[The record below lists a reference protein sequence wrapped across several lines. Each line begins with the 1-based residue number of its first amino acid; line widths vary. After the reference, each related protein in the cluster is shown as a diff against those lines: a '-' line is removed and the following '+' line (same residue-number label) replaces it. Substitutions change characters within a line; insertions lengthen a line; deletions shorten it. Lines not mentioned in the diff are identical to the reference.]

1 MNTLTLYP
9 LCLQL
14 EYVRLCISY
23 YTKNPNSFPFHVY
36 ATFINR
42 YNQGLIDT
50 SFQSEYLNC
59 FPLLAQ
65 LYGYNIHFIKFYY
78 LILFLKDFID
88 SLKFDVKNSAVKD
101 LEEIARLIE
110 QSEST
115 TITIQASIPKPN
127 GTGKPHKYT
136 FASPPLLRALPQ
148 IIKEAL
154 PHLQQIPDF
163 TSPIL
168 LDNANPAKQA
178 ETATFK
184 QYLLHHYV
192 EQVLSTFKASN
203 EKEYFITIPPLKMP
217 IQISYDKNLIIS
229 RIVGIIGYFAQST
242 QRSKKAADKENSEKK
257 AKYLQINKT
266 ENLNR
271 ENELMSNISKYRQN
285 PPNFR
290 FISKI
295 YEQAIGNE

>member
-14 EYVRLCISY
+14 EYVRLYISY
-23 YTKNPNSFPFHVY
+23 YTKNPDSFPFHVY
-36 ATFINR
+36 ETFINR
-42 YNQGLIDT
+42 YNKGLIDT

-65 LYGYNIHFIKFYY
+65 LYGYNIHFVKFYY
-78 LILFLKDFID
+78 LILFLKDLID
-88 SLKFDVKNSAVKD
+88 YLNFDVKNSAVED
-101 LEEIARLIE
+101 LEEIAHLIK

-115 TITIQASIPKPN
+115 KITIQATIPKPN

-136 FASPPLLRALPQ
+136 FASPSLLRALPQ

-184 QYLLHHYV
+184 QYLLHNYL
-192 EQVLSTFKASN
+192 EQVLSKFKANN
-203 EKEYFITIPPLKMP
+203 EKEYFITMPPLKIP
-217 IQISYDKNLIIS
+217 IQISYNKKLIIS
-229 RIVGIIGYFAQST
+229 RIAGIIGYFAQST
-242 QRSKKAADKENSEKK
+242 QRNKKAADKENSEKK
-257 AKYLQINKT
+257 AKYLQINAT
-266 ENLNR
+266 DNLNY
-271 ENELMSNISKYRQN
+271 ENELISNISKYRQN

-290 FISKI
+290 LYNEI
-295 YEQAIGNE
+295 YEHIIDN

>member
-1 MNTLTLYP
+1 MDTQYLVPYS
-9 LCLQL
+9 LQL
-14 EYVRLCISY
+14 EYVQQFHTK
-23 YTKNPNSFPFHVY
+23 YTGNRYAFPDHVY
-36 ATFINR
+36 TTFISR

-78 LILFLKDFID
+78 LILFLKDLID
-88 SLKFDVKNSAVKD
+88 SLKFDIKNSAVED

-115 TITIQASIPKPN
+115 KITIQATIPKPN
-127 GTGKPHKYT
+127 GTGKPHKHY
-136 FASPPLLRALPQ
+136 FSSPSLLKAIPQ
-148 IIKEAL
+148 IIKETL
-154 PHLQQIPDF
+154 PYLQQIPDF
-163 TSPIL
+163 SSPII
-168 LDNANPAKQA
+168 LDDDNPAKKA
-178 ETATFK
+178 EETTFK